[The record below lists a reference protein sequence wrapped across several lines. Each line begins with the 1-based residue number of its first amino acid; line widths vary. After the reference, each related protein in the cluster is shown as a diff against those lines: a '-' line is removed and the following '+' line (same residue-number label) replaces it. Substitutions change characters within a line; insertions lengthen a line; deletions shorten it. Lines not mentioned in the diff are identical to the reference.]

1 MTAISPHI
9 AGLRL
14 RPPWRSQPIGGRDVE
29 PIRRSLVTSATALPA
44 LAVPTIPAAHAA
56 SELAIE
62 QLGTELSAAIDDHS
76 AVCDRLE
83 IAEEAMWEWERRNP
97 KPEMSETDDADYTRA
112 MERVAAD
119 LRAAVKIKDKTQQDA
134 HDVAVKAWTQRKE
147 VAEREC
153 GYATVHDAEVTIC
166 DETERLIDALA
177 ETPAGSLRALKKR
190 RPSPRSPERYTTAR
204 RSLTISRGRSS
215 MTLTG

>member
-1 MTAISPHI
+1 MSN
-9 AGLRL
+9 L
-14 RPPWRSQPIGGRDVE
+14 S
-29 PIRRSLVTSATALPA
+29 RRSLVAGAATIPAVALPA
-44 LAVPTIPAAHAA
+44 IPAVHAA
-56 SELAIE
+56 SELAIK

-76 AVCDRLE
+76 AVCDRLG

-134 HDVAVKAWTQRKE
+134 HDAAVKAWTQRKE

-153 GYATVHDAEVTIC
+153 GYAAVHDAEVTVC
-166 DETERLIDALA
+166 NETERLIDALA
-177 ETPAGSLRALKKR
+177 ETPAGSLRALKMKAAFAALAGKI
-190 RPSPRSPERYTTAR
+190 YNGTTLPYDLAQSVIDDINR
-204 RSLTISRGRSS
+204 LVQS
-215 MTLTG
+215 

>member
-1 MTAISPHI
+1 MSK
-9 AGLRL
+9 L
-14 RPPWRSQPIGGRDVE
+14 S
-29 PIRRSLVTSATALPA
+29 RRSLVAGAATIPAVALPA
-44 LAVPTIPAAHAA
+44 IPAVHAA

-134 HDVAVKAWTQRKE
+134 HDAAVKAWTQRKK

-153 GYATVHDAEVTIC
+153 GYAAVHDAEVTVC
-166 DETERLIDALA
+166 NETKRFIDALA
-177 ETPAGSLRALKKR
+177 ETPAGSLRALKMKAAFAALAGKT
-190 RPSPRSPERYTTAR
+190 YNGT
-204 RSLTISRGRSS
+204 
-215 MTLTG
+215 TLTFDLARSVIDDINRLVQS